1 MEPVLNLT
9 VQITATR
16 DRSAG
21 LLDMQVNVKVGG
33 IRELDRAAD
42 AILAVVDPQAVRLGE
57 QVGEILKAHME
68 MPRATTKG
76 PAALAGAVLAATERR
91 GEM

>member
-16 DRSAG
+16 DRAAG
-21 LLDMQVNVKVGG
+21 LLDMQVNVNVVG

-42 AILAVVDPQAVRLGE
+42 AILAVVDPQAVRLVQ

-68 MPRATTKG
+68 G
-76 PAALAGAVLAATERR
+76 R
-91 GEM
+91 G

>member
-16 DRSAG
+16 DRAAG
-21 LLDMQVNVKVGG
+21 LLDMQVNVNVVG

-42 AILAVVDPQAVRLGE
+42 AILAVVDPQAVRLRE

-68 MPRATTKG
+68 G
-76 PAALAGAVLAATERR
+76 R
-91 GEM
+91 G